1 MYQIQNT
8 GQLLRLFRRRTR
20 ERLLPGVGR
29 TVFLLGLVSFFTD
42 ISSEMVA
49 TILPIYLFY
58 SLGFTPLQYG
68 VVDGLYQGAATV
80 VRLAS
85 GHVGDRWR
93 RHKEVAVLGYG
104 LSALARPALLLA
116 AGPAAISG
124 IVVVDRIG
132 KGIRTAPRDALI
144 SLDSTREGLATAF
157 GVHRAMDTAGA
168 MLGPLLAFCL
178 LALAPDSFDAL
189 FIVSF
194 CIAIVGLA
202 VLVLFVENPPRSE
215 TEVEDREPVS
225 LRAAAGL
232 FGVRR
237 YRALVL
243 VGSALALVTI
253 SDPFIY
259 LGLQRRL
266 DFDADFIPLLF
277 VGTALTYMFLAV
289 PVGRLADRIG
299 RVRVF
304 LAGYLSLLLV
314 YISLLLTWT
323 GVAGVLAALI
333 LLGIYYAAT
342 DGVLAAL
349 VSAIVPEAL
358 RGTGLAFATTSITL
372 ARLAASV
379 LFGALWTAFGIR
391 TAIVAFAAGLVVA
404 ALAAAVLMLRAREQL
419 AHA

>member
-20 ERLLPGVGR
+20 DRLVPGVGR

-58 SLGFTPLQYG
+58 TLGFTPLQYG

-80 VRLAS
+80 VRLGS
-85 GHVGDRWR
+85 GLVGDRWR
-93 RHKEVAVLGYG
+93 RHKEVAVTGYG
-104 LSALARPALLLA
+104 LSALARPALLLV

-124 IVVVDRIG
+124 VVIVDRIG

-144 SLDSTREGLATAF
+144 SLNATREGLATAF

-168 MLGPLLAFCL
+168 MIGPLLAFSL

-189 FIVSF
+189 FVVSF
-194 CIAIVGLA
+194 CIALVGLA
-202 VLVLFVENPPRSE
+202 ILVLFVQNPPLEE
-215 TEVEDREPVS
+215 TDAASREPVS

-232 FGVRR
+232 LGVRR
-237 YRALVL
+237 FRALVL

-266 DFDADFIPLLF
+266 DFDVEFIPLLF

-289 PVGRLADRIG
+289 PVGRLADRVG

-304 LAGYLSLLLV
+304 LGGYLSLLLV
-314 YISLLLTWT
+314 YISLLVTST
-323 GVAGVLAALI
+323 GVAGVLAALV
-333 LLGIYYAAT
+333 LLGVYYAAT
-342 DGVLAAL
+342 DGVLMAL
-349 VSAIVPEAL
+349 VSAVVPETL
-358 RGTGLAFATTSITL
+358 RGSGLALLATSTTL

-379 LFGALWTAFGIR
+379 LFGALWTAFGIQ
-391 TAIVAFAAGLVVA
+391 TAIVGFAAGLVVA
-404 ALAAAVLMLRAREQL
+404 ALAAAALMVRAREL
-419 AHA
+419 AGA

>member
-20 ERLLPGVGR
+20 ERLVPGVGR

-42 ISSEMVA
+42 VSSEMVA

-58 SLGFTPLQYG
+58 TLGFTPLQYG

-85 GHVGDRWR
+85 GLVGDRWR

-116 AGPAAISG
+116 GGPAAISG
-124 IVVVDRIG
+124 VVIVDRIG

-144 SLDSTREGLATAF
+144 SLNATRDGLATAF
-157 GVHRAMDTAGA
+157 GVHRALDTAGA
-168 MLGPLLAFCL
+168 MLGPLLAFGL
-178 LALAPDSFDAL
+178 LALAPDSFDSL
-189 FIVSF
+189 FVVSF
-194 CIAIVGLA
+194 CIALVGFA
-202 VLVLFVENPPRSE
+202 ILVLFVENPP
-215 TEVEDREPVS
+215 VEEADAATRESVS

-232 FGVRR
+232 LGVRR
-237 YRALVL
+237 FRALLV

-266 DFDADFIPLLF
+266 DFDVEFIPLLF

-289 PVGRLADRIG
+289 PVGRLADKVG
-299 RVRVF
+299 RVRIF
-304 LAGYLSLLLV
+304 LGGYLSLLLV
-314 YISLLLTWT
+314 YISLLVTWT
-323 GVAGVLAALI
+323 GVAGVFAALV
-333 LLGIYYAAT
+333 LLGVYYSAT

-349 VSAIVPEAL
+349 VSAVVPETL
-358 RGTGLAFATTSITL
+358 RGSGLALLATSTTL
-372 ARLAASV
+372 ARLGASV

-391 TAIVAFAAGLVVA
+391 TAIVGFAAGLVVA
-404 ALAAAVLMLRAREQL
+404 ALAAAVLMVRAREV
-419 AHA
+419 ARA